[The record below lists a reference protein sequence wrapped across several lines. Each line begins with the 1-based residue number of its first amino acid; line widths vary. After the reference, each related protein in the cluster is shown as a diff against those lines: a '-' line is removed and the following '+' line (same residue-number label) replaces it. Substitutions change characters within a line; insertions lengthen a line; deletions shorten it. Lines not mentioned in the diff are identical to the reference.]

1 MGMLVAGLLLF
12 LGTHSVRIVAE
23 GWRTRMIDRLGRN
36 GWRGAYSLLALA
48 GLVLIV
54 YGYGVARV
62 DALTLFEPPQWVG
75 PVTSLLMLPAL
86 VLAVAAYVPGT
97 RIKAVLGHPL
107 LAATKLWAA
116 GHLLANGRLADV
128 ILFGAFLLWAGMDFN
143 SMRRRDR
150 IAGVRHPAGPLSRD
164 ALAIVV
170 GAGLWVV
177 MLAGGHGWLT
187 GVYLLDAR

>member
-12 LGTHSVRIVAE
+12 IGTHSVRIVAD
-23 GWRTRMIDRLGRN
+23 GWRTRMMACVGRN
-36 GWRGAYSLLALA
+36 IWRGVYSVLALA

-54 YGYGVARV
+54 YGYGAARV
-62 DALTLFEPPQWVG
+62 DALVLFEPPQWTG

-97 RIKAVLGHPL
+97 RIKAALGHPL

-128 ILFGAFLLWAGMDFN
+128 VLFGAFLLWAGMDFS

-150 IAGVRHPAGPLSRD
+150 IAGVRYPAGPLSRD

-170 GAGLWVV
+170 GAGIWVV